1 MDFGPVKAPRGA
13 DFGPAA
19 ATEAANVARRPALDE
34 DAAVQKAQAQATSA
48 ARPSAEHEMRTV
60 GDIQR
65 LAGFLRASAEELA
78 AGGAGTEGEGG
89 GSGPGADLEGS
100 VVHLINQAERHAE
113 KVFASILDF
122 AGEDRKLLEQAKGF
136 VNKVFEEISEKSPEP
151 MLARL
156 THERVIELIDRRL
169 QEMTENKDVDFSA

>member
-1 MDFGPVKAPRGA
+1 MDFGPVKTPGGV
-13 DFGPAA
+13 DFGAPA
-19 ATEAANVARRPALDE
+19 ATEAASVARRPAPE
-34 DAAVQKAQAQATSA
+34 NAVVHSAQARATSA
-48 ARPSAEHEMRTV
+48 IRPSAEHEMRTV

-78 AGGAGTEGEGG
+78 SFEAGTEGEGS

-136 VNKVFEEISEKSPEP
+136 VNKVFEEISEKSPAP

-169 QEMTENKDVDFSA
+169 QEMAENRDVDFSA